1 MNGIL
6 DSIGSAITTVSD
18 FVCGYPLFILLIGG
32 GLFLFFYSGA
42 VSLCR
47 IGYSI
52 KALRY
57 KSEVAGEGQI
67 SSFQALMSAI
77 ASTVGMGNIAGVA
90 IAITVG
96 GPGAIFWMWVS
107 AVVGMSTKFF
117 EGALAIMYKGHDSA
131 GEPQGGTMYIILHGL
146 GERWKPFAY
155 FFAVVGLIG
164 TLCVM
169 QANQLVE
176 SVTTV
181 FTTPAGIEN
190 TLGLRFVGMGNIA
203 GVAIAITVGGPG
215 AIFWMWVSAVV
226 GMSTKF
232 FEGALAIMYKG
243 HDSAGEPQGGTMY
256 IILHGLG
263 ERWKPF
269 AYFFAVVGLIGT
281 LCVMQAN
288 QLVESVTTVFTTPA
302 GIENTLGLR
311 FVMGIVISL
320 VVGAV
325 IIGGIRRISVISA
338 KIVPVMVTCYMLLVF
353 VILCLNFDKLPG
365 VLASIFQSA
374 FSLEAGIGGILGTAL
389 TGARRAAYVNEAGV
403 GTASMMHGA
412 SRNDNPIREGL
423 VAMIGPAIDSGLVC
437 TLTAFPIL
445 IAGNY
450 ASEGGIKGLYIAL
463 NSFEQLLPGYGHY
476 LLMVMVFFFAFSTM
490 FSYSYYG
497 LKCTNFLFGAENA
510 KYYNYFYLVMI
521 VVAAMI
527 PLGAVVAIMDLAFAL
542 MALPTM
548 TSLLLLAPR
557 VRRKMKEYFAN

>member
-1 MNGIL
+1 MTFINEINDIL
-6 DSIGSAITTVSD
+6 WTYILIIMLLGCAIWFSIQTRFVQFRMIREMIVLLSESA
-18 FVCGYPLFILLIGG
+18 GKG
-32 GLFLFFYSGA
+32 
-42 VSLCR
+42 
-47 IGYSI
+47 
-52 KALRY
+52 KQ
-57 KSEVAGEGQI
+57 GEKHV
-67 SSFQALMSAI
+67 SSFQAFAISI
-77 ASTVGMGNIAGVA
+77 ASRVGTGNLAGVA
-90 IAITVG
+90 T
-96 GPGAIFWMWVS
+96 
-107 AVVGMSTKFF
+107 
-117 EGALAIMYKGHDSA
+117 
-131 GEPQGGTMYIILHGL
+131 
-146 GERWKPFAY
+146 
-155 FFAVVGLIG
+155 
-164 TLCVM
+164 
-169 QANQLVE
+169 
-176 SVTTV
+176 
-181 FTTPAGIEN
+181 
-190 TLGLRFVGMGNIA
+190 
-203 GVAIAITVGGPG
+203 AIAIGGPG